1 MLSASTRWLERI
13 LLALPSAR
21 SVPEP
26 SCHPPAAQVASVLP
40 TATVE
45 VECSQADVEYE
56 LGDRPEMRR
65 SCWVSVPP

>member
-40 TATVE
+40 TATVG
-45 VECSQADVEYE
+45 VECSQADAEC
-56 LGDRPEMRR
+56 D
-65 SCWVSVPP
+65 SVTTWN